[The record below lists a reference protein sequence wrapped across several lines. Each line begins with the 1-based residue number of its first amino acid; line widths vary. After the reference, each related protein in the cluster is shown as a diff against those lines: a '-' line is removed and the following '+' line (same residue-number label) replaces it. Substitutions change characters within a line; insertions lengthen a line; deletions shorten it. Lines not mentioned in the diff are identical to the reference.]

1 MLHIQCPHCGQSH
14 QFPESTESRTVV
26 CPDCQQ
32 SFVIPG
38 LSNQRSNLG
47 DEVLRRGRKM
57 ARDLHSISFRDEIMP
72 LTQSNF
78 VRFSRSFT
86 FWGITLLG
94 MIPLLI
100 VTVDRTEAQLTL
112 FALFFALVWGVIF
125 KKFVLGD
132 QGAWT
137 WAIGSLFFTGI
148 FGIWF
153 LLFLYRYIVPDFYL
167 QMADQSNPVV
177 SLLGYVFQ
185 VGIWEEMCKALP
197 VILVLKWI
205 DPKLDRAS
213 ILVIGLFSGLGF
225 AAFENLNYGT
235 NAVNSAYSL
244 TRDYG
249 VGGLVSGVQNA
260 MVITLLRSVSLVFC
274 HAVWTGIFTYFIGLS
289 VINKDRRAAFF
300 LTGLMVAA
308 LLHGMYDWLAGI
320 QPTLAALLAGF
331 SFVLFYAY
339 VQKLTAERGPGGNQ
353 RGLMIYAK
361 K

>member
-1 MLHIQCPHCGQSH
+1 
-14 QFPESTESRTVV
+14 
-26 CPDCQQ
+26 
-32 SFVIPG
+32 
-38 LSNQRSNLG
+38 
-47 DEVLRRGRKM
+47 M

-225 AAFENLNYGT
+225 AAFENLNY
-235 NAVNSAYSL
+235 
-244 TRDYG
+244 
-249 VGGLVSGVQNA
+249 
-260 MVITLLRSVSLVFC
+260 
-274 HAVWTGIFTYFIGLS
+274 
-289 VINKDRRAAFF
+289 
-300 LTGLMVAA
+300 
-308 LLHGMYDWLAGI
+308 
-320 QPTLAALLAGF
+320 
-331 SFVLFYAY
+331 
-339 VQKLTAERGPGGNQ
+339 
-353 RGLMIYAK
+353 
-361 K
+361 